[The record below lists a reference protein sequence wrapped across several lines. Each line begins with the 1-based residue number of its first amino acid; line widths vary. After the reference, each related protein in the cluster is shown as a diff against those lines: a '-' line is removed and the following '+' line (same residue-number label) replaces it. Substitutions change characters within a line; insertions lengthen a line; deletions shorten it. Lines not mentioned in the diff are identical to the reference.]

1 MVIQSKLH
9 ITANR
14 QTNMFTTIKLYFEQF
29 KAILIGILFVLT
41 FVAGVYVTHLY
52 YSDKIA
58 KQIEATQIA
67 QTKLAASLA
76 NVRVE
81 YVKGIDTITYVDKVR
96 TVNIPT
102 YVNLP
107 AGPNKCVTDG
117 FIEVVNAAADS
128 RDLKPMTTEEKDADS
143 ATVNMQDV
151 ARVVD
156 ANYTM
161 CNKYIE
167 QIKALQSTVSLFKE
181 TYGAK

>member
-1 MVIQSKLH
+1 
-9 ITANR
+9 
-14 QTNMFTTIKLYFEQF
+14 MFTTIKLYFEQF
-29 KAILIGILFVLT
+29 KVALIAILFVLT

-52 YSDKIA
+52 YSDKDA
-58 KQIEATQIA
+58 KHIEAVQIA

-81 YVKGIDTITYVDKVR
+81 YVKGVDTITYVDKVR

-107 AGPNKCVTDG
+107 AGPNKCVTNG
-117 FIEVVNAAADS
+117 FIEVLNASADS
-128 RDLKPMTTEEKDADS
+128 RELKPMTPVEADVDS
-143 ATVNMQDV
+143 TTVNMQDV

-156 ANYTM
+156 ANYTT